1 MATAGRHEPASRV
14 GARGRR
20 RGAAWAWLLALG
32 TALAGCQVAPSRS
45 PVPAPAPV
53 LTTGL
58 PSVPPCAAGRTAI
71 LSTGVSVSFQGAAKA
86 DPDICLRRINGR
98 PYRYLLGFWGGG
110 RARPGSETE
119 RQALRAV
126 MTGPVGTKVDF
137 PLPRRGALWIW
148 QSATVT
154 HLGDPLLPIGTGA
167 ARRTILLRVVRHGPP
182 DRPDVAAETRWWID
196 WATGIPLKQQDVIRM
211 AHGEEHRTVWQVR
224 SLAATGG

>member
-1 MATAGRHEPASRV
+1 MAR
-14 GARGRR
+14 
-20 RGAAWAWLLALG
+20 AWLLVLS
-32 TALAGCQVAPSRS
+32 TALAGCQVAP
-45 PVPAPAPV
+45 PPPPTPAPAPV
-53 LTTGL
+53 RTTGL

-71 LSTGVSVSFQGAAKA
+71 LSTGVSVTFLGADKA

-154 HLGDPLLPIGTGA
+154 HLGDPSLPMGTGA
-167 ARRTILLRVVRHGPP
+167 PRRTILLRVVRHGPP

-196 WATGIPLKQQDVIRM
+196 WTTGIPLKQQDVIRM